1 MQGLGPV
8 LIVYSEDDV
17 LAPIHVVCG
26 FARRLIELG
35 TDVKLIKWSNSPH
48 VGAFLSSSSNSK
60 LYFISS
66 LKFEEQLYYFCSEI
80 YDV

>member
-48 VGAFLSSSSNSK
+48 VGAFLSSSSNPE
-60 LYFISS
+60 LYFISNVI
-66 LKFEEQLYYFCSEI
+66 FERTIVLLLF
-80 YDV
+80 